1 MQMMIISSKSTPSA
15 KIAFYLDQA
24 AECSKTA
31 ASATLQNVRERSLR
45 SEAAW
50 RKMAGDIG
58 NTTEPTDD
66 AAPDVPAAQA
76 AEASVSTSTPSFAS
90 FG

>member
-1 MQMMIISSKSTPSA
+1 MIISSKSAPSA

-24 AECSKTA
+24 AECSKIA

-50 RKMAGDIG
+50 RKMAGDIDNG
-58 NTTEPTDD
+58 SEPSP
-66 AAPDVPAAQA
+66 AQIPNVPTIQA
-76 AEASVSTSTPSFAS
+76 AEMSVSPSTPSFAS